1 LLTGVILMTPSA
13 VLPAGKPEENS
24 ATNLKATG
32 VTMVIKDERCILLS
46 ARLAGKRHRYP
57 SSLEKDDLCTAVTA
71 TLK

>member
-1 LLTGVILMTPSA
+1 MTPSA
-13 VLPAGKPEENS
+13 VLPADKPEETS

-32 VTMVIKDERCILLS
+32 IAMVIKDERCTLLS

-57 SSLEKDDLCTAVTA
+57 SSLEKDGLYTAVTA